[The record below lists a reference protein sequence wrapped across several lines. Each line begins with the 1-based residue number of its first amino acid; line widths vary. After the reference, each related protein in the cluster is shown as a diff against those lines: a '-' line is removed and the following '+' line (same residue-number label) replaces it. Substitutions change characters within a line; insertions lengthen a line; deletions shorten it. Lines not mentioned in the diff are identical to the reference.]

1 MDNENRHSSSDAPRK
16 KTARGGWRAVRFIL
30 GNETFEK
37 LASMSLIGN
46 LVLYLHTMYNLDNV
60 ASAYVFQ
67 IWGGTTNFAPLAGA
81 FLADA
86 YLGRFY
92 TLLFGSIASFLGMG
106 VLSLGAG
113 LPQMRPPPCISGES
127 SCPQPQPWQLGFL
140 YLGLGLIVVGA
151 GGIRPCNIS
160 FGADQFDTN
169 TEKGRAKLESFL
181 NWWYLLFSIALVIA
195 LTIVVYVQTNIS
207 WTLGFAIPTACFVVS
222 ILIFL
227 SGRRFYVCKAPQG
240 SVFSDLAKVVVA
252 MFRKRKIPKPNQIDH
267 LHNPPM
273 NSCKLAHTDRFLVFD
288 KAATVVDS
296 SIELDEEGKSKDEWR
311 LCSVHQVEQFKCV
324 VGIIPVWLAGIACF
338 ISMQQM
344 GSFGILQAI
353 QMNRFIGPH
362 FQIPPAWMSLTP
374 MIALSIWIY
383 IYEKYVE
390 FMKKKTHSN
399 KRFSMKTRIE
409 IGIVMSVLCMVV
421 AGLLEKLRRDAA
433 VENKSFVS
441 PLHVWMLIPE
451 FALSGLTEAFAAI
464 AVMELLTTHLPE
476 SLRTVAGAIFFLSL
490 SLASYLSSVLMGIV
504 SKIGRMEA
512 GEMQWLGGNDLNK
525 NRLDYFFYVVGGI
538 AALNFFYFRFFAAG
552 FLPSPDVDPR
562 QKAHQRQL
570 EDAELGRR

>member
-1 MDNENRHSSSDAPRK
+1 MESGRLHSSFNRPKA
-16 KTARGGWRAVRFIL
+16 ALGGWRAVRFIL

-37 LASMSLIGN
+37 LASMSLIAN
-46 LVLYLHTMYNLDNV
+46 LVLYLHTMYNLDSV
-60 ASAYVFQ
+60 DSAYVFQ
-67 IWGGTTNFAPLAGA
+67 IWSGTTNFAALAGA

-92 TLLFGSIASFLGMG
+92 TLLFGSFASLLGMG
-106 VLSLGAG
+106 VLTLGAG
-113 LPQMRPPPCISGES
+113 FPEMRPPPCRHGES
-127 SCPQPQPWQLGFL
+127 NCPQPHPWQLGFL
-140 YLGLGLIVVGA
+140 YLGLGLLVIGA

-181 NWWYLLFSIALVIA
+181 NWWYLLFSVALVIA
-195 LTIVVYVQTNIS
+195 LTLVVYVQTSIS
-207 WTLGFAIPTACFVVS
+207 WTLGFAIPTACFVFS

-227 SGRRFYVCKAPQG
+227 LGRRFYICKTPQG
-240 SVFSDLAKVVVA
+240 SVFADMAKVLVA
-252 MFRKRKIPKPNQIDH
+252 TCRKRNVPKFTQIDH
-267 LHNPPM
+267 LHDPPM
-273 NSCKLAHTDRFLVFD
+273 DSSKLSHTDRFLVFD

-296 SIELDEEGKSKDEWR
+296 STELDEQGKSKNEWK

-324 VGIIPVWLAGIACF
+324 VGIVPIWVAGIPCF

-383 IYEKYVE
+383 IYEKFVE
-390 FMKKKTHSN
+390 FMKKKNHKN

-409 IGIVMSVLCMVV
+409 IGIVMSVICMVV
-421 AGLLEKLRRDAA
+421 AGILENVRRNSA

-490 SLASYLSSVLMGIV
+490 SLGSYMSSVLMAIV
-504 SKIGRMEA
+504 SKINRVEG
-512 GEMQWLGGNDLNK
+512 GKSGWLGGNDLNK
-525 NRLDYFFYVVGGI
+525 NRLDYFFYVVGVI
-538 AALNFFYFRFFAAG
+538 AAFNFLYFRFFATH
-552 FLPSPDVDPR
+552 FLPKPNV
-562 QKAHQRQL
+562 
-570 EDAELGRR
+570 

>member
-1 MDNENRHSSSDAPRK
+1 
-16 KTARGGWRAVRFIL
+16 
-30 GNETFEK
+30 
-37 LASMSLIGN
+37 
-46 LVLYLHTMYNLDNV
+46 
-60 ASAYVFQ
+60 
-67 IWGGTTNFAPLAGA
+67 
-81 FLADA
+81 
-86 YLGRFY
+86 
-92 TLLFGSIASFLGMG
+92 MG
-106 VLSLGAG
+106 VLTLGAG

-127 SCPQPQPWQLGFL
+127 NCPQPLPWQLSFL
-140 YLGLGLIVVGA
+140 YLGLGLIVIGA

-181 NWWYLLFSIALVIA
+181 NWWYFLFSVALVIA
-195 LTIVVYVQTNIS
+195 LTIVVYVQTNVS
-207 WTLGFAIPTACFVVS
+207 WTLGFGIPTACFVFS
-222 ILIFL
+222 ISIFL
-227 SGRRFYVCKAPQG
+227 LGHRYYICKAPQG
-240 SVFSDLAKVVVA
+240 SVFADIAKVVVA
-252 MFRKRKIPKPNQIDH
+252 TCRKRQIPKPTQFDQ

-273 NSCKLAHTDRFLVFD
+273 NSSKLAHTNRFLIFD

-296 SIELDEEGKSKDEWR
+296 SVELDEDGKSKNEWR
-311 LCSVHQVEQFKCV
+311 LCSVHQVEEFKCV
-324 VGIIPVWLAGIACF
+324 VGIIPVWLAGIPCF
-338 ISMQQM
+338 MSMQQM

-374 MIALSIWIY
+374 MITLSIWIY

-390 FMKKKTHSN
+390 HMKKKTRSN

-421 AGLLEKLRRDAA
+421 AGILEKLRRDAA
-433 VENKSFVS
+433 VENKSFIS
-441 PLHVWMLIPE
+441 PLHVWVLIPE

-490 SLASYLSSVLMGIV
+490 SLASYLSSVLTGIV
-504 SKIGRMEA
+504 SKVERE
-512 GEMQWLGGNDLNK
+512 WLGGNDLNK
-525 NRLDYFFYVVGGI
+525 NRLDYFFYVVGVI
-538 AALNFFYFRFFAAG
+538 AALNFFYFRFFAGA
-552 FLPSPDVDPR
+552 FLPKPDVDPR

>member
-1 MDNENRHSSSDAPRK
+1 MENGNLLHASLDASRNK
-16 KTARGGWRAVRFIL
+16 ETRGGWRAVRFIL

-92 TLLFGSIASFLGMG
+92 TLLFGSVASLLGMG
-106 VLSLGAG
+106 VLTLGAG

-127 SCPQPQPWQLGFL
+127 NCPQPLPWQLGFL
-140 YLGLGLIVVGA
+140 YLGLGLIVIGA
-151 GGIRPCNIS
+151 G
-160 FGADQFDTN
+160 DM
-169 TEKGRAKLESFL
+169 
-181 NWWYLLFSIALVIA
+181 
-195 LTIVVYVQTNIS
+195 
-207 WTLGFAIPTACFVVS
+207 
-222 ILIFL
+222 
-227 SGRRFYVCKAPQG
+227 
-240 SVFSDLAKVVVA
+240 AKVVVA
-252 MFRKRKIPKPNQIDH
+252 TCRKWQIPKTTQFDQ

-273 NSCKLAHTDRFLVFD
+273 NSSKLAHTNRFLIFD

-296 SIELDEEGKSKDEWR
+296 SVELDEEGKSKNEWR

-324 VGIIPVWLAGIACF
+324 VGIFPVWLAGIPCF
-338 ISMQQM
+338 MSMQQM
-344 GSFGILQAI
+344 SSFGILQAI
-353 QMNRFIGPH
+353 QMNRSIGPH

-390 FMKKKTHSN
+390 HMKKKTQSN

-421 AGLLEKLRRDAA
+421 AGVLEKFRRDAA
-433 VENKSFVS
+433 VENKSFIS
-441 PLHVWMLIPE
+441 PLHVWVLIPE
-451 FALSGLTEAFAAI
+451 FALSGLTEAFGAI

-476 SLRTVAGAIFFLSL
+476 SLRTVAGAIFFFSL
-490 SLASYLSSVLMGIV
+490 SLASYLSSVLTGIV
-504 SKIGRMEA
+504 RGVERE
-512 GEMQWLGGNDLNK
+512 WLGGNDLNK
-525 NRLDYFFYVVGGI
+525 NRLDYFFSVVGVI
-538 AALNFFYFRFFAAG
+538 AALNFFYFRFFAVA
-552 FLPSPDVDPR
+552 FLPKPDVDPSH
-562 QKAHQRQL
+562 KAHQMQSL
-570 EDAELGRR
+570 ESLRFVLSLRYIGVKDKEKTRFEF